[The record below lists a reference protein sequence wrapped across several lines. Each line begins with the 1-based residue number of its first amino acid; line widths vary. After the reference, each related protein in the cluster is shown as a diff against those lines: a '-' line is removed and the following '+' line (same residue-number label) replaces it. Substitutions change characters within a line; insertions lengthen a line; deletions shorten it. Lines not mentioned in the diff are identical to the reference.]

1 MYFEFAKTWTNVPF
15 LKGEVRVII
24 MSLLWAVTL
33 SNNDKI
39 FITEESAIKSAGT
52 EL

>member
-1 MYFEFAKTWTNVPF
+1 MWF
-15 LKGEVRVII
+15 LQRCIETHVMITHSWI
-24 MSLLWAVTL
+24 VTL

-39 FITEESAIKSAGT
+39 FITEPSAIKSAGT